1 MNIRDILDEAIKQAM
16 NKQEIYSIV
25 CNVDSVDTGDRTCVC
40 TPINGGAEL
49 QDVRIQASLGGTTG
63 LFIEPEVDSKVIVS
77 FLSREIAYVSLFS
90 EIKNV
95 YLDFSDKV
103 IFNGGL
109 NGAMVKIGDLVGRL
123 NDIEDKVNDI
133 ISVYNGHTHV
143 ETGAS
148 TNATLSTVL
157 GYLTLTVEADI
168 DNPEIEQ

>member
-1 MNIRDILDEAIKQAM
+1 
-16 NKQEIYSIV
+16 
-25 CNVDSVDTGDRTCVC
+25 
-40 TPINGGAEL
+40 
-49 QDVRIQASLGGTTG
+49 
-63 LFIEPEVDSKVIVS
+63 
-77 FLSREIAYVSLFS
+77 LFS

-133 ISVYNGHTHV
+133 ISTYNGHTHV